1 MKKWIPM
8 LLLAAAVLWSPT
20 RGTDVG
26 RLIPVE
32 LVQILRTEQG
42 FLVRTDT
49 ENRGVGETLDA
60 AIADL
65 KEQASGEIFLET
77 AEYVLLTE
85 TSRGCARDMPAYF
98 RPGTQIY
105 QAPPLE
111 DLAAAAEYLGQ
122 HSVPSPLFRLGE
134 GERLPYL
141 MEQEGGLR
149 LETGNGEE

>member
-8 LLLAAAVLWSPT
+8 LLLAAAVLWSPA
-20 RGTDVG
+20 RGADVG

-85 TSRGCARDMPAYF
+85 TSRACARDLPTYF

-134 GERLPYL
+134 RGRLPHL
-141 MEQEGGLR
+141 MEREGGLR

>member
-8 LLLAAAVLWSPT
+8 LLLAAAVLWSPA

-49 ENRGVGETLDA
+49 ENRGFGESLPA
-60 AIADL
+60 AFADL

-85 TSRGCARDMPAYF
+85 DSRGCARDLPAYF

-111 DLAAAAEYLGQ
+111 DLVAAAEYLGQ

-134 GERLPYL
+134 GERLPHL
-141 MEQEGGLR
+141 TEREGGLR